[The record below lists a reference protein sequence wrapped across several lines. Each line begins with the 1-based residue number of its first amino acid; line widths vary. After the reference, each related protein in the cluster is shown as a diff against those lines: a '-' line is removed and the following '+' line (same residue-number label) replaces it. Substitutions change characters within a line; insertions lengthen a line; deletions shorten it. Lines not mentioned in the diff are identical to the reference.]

1 MERRNIIV
9 AIAVA
14 GAVAVGMVSCATR
27 CVARRVQDEP
37 AAAEAVATEEEVATT
52 RWRIP
57 EPEGE
62 ADEVRTRA
70 WEAADGSGATL
81 SVRGGTLLERSAEGD
96 LTVTS
101 FQELGESEG
110 LVEVRCVGPEGA
122 TFDDELRLGR
132 DDGRVTVSSGAF
144 RLAGTYV
151 EAEGAGTVRIDGVP
165 EA

>member
-1 MERRNIIV
+1 MERRNTII

-27 CVARRVQDEP
+27 CVARRAQDEP

-57 EPEGE
+57 EPEGG

-96 LTVTS
+96 LAVTS

-132 DDGRVTVSSGAF
+132 DGGRKIGRAHV
-144 RLAGTYV
+144 
-151 EAEGAGTVRIDGVP
+151 
-165 EA
+165 